1 MRVNIKVGERTIPC
15 LPYPALCGGYPNLSA
30 SDAFM
35 GKRHWMQKWRIFLA
49 GGEEEEDKGLRGGR
63 GGGNQSID
71 EMDVCFPWGEGR
83 MFPKQSPDNW
93 VIEGFVGVVVIDAA
107 SKQEGILCWV
117 DRKTSFI
124 N

>member
-1 MRVNIKVGERTIPC
+1 MLSIC
-15 LPYPALCGGYPNLSA
+15 SAYPNLNHAMHSWENVT
-30 SDAFM
+30 
-35 GKRHWMQKWRIFLA
+35 GCKN
-49 GGEEEEDKGLRGGR
+49 GGFFWQEGREDKGLR